1 MIWIGEREIIMPR
14 GWVVQFQDG
23 STICEDD
30 MPWNK
35 VPNKKNIQ
43 RMILKW
49 EDRFWSLDNK
59 EHYTVPSKK
68 GYVDVN
74 SFGTSQGIHS
84 RVIGYYDLSE
94 KCKVLLRVEEA
105 TGKMTYET
113 EPF

>member
-74 SFGTSQGIHS
+74 TSGISQGIHS
-84 RVIGYYDLSE
+84 RTIGYYDLES
-94 KCKVLLRVEEA
+94 KAKVLLRVEEA

>member
-49 EDRFWSLDNK
+49 EDRFWSLENK

-84 RVIGYYDLSE
+84 RVIGYYDLEE

>member
-49 EDRFWSLDNK
+49 EDRFWSLENK

-84 RVIGYYDLSE
+84 RTIGYYDIQE

>member
-14 GWVVQFQDG
+14 GWVVQFHDG

-84 RVIGYYDLSE
+84 RVIGYYDLEE

>member
-35 VPNKKNIQ
+35 VPNKKSIQ

-74 SFGTSQGIHS
+74 TSGISQGIHS
-84 RVIGYYDLSE
+84 RVIGYYDMQE
-94 KCKVLLRVEEA
+94 QCKVLLRVEEA